1 MQSLAFEAAESYGYS
16 QYYHASPGSSG
27 DSSSGSN
34 ESCSSP
40 QRPTLLNSVDERL
53 FQLCR
58 EEGTTKKPCP
68 SRLLKKLV
76 AREGLGTLL
85 VRLFPGDQGYKVS
98 IKDASG
104 RNSAYPSGET
114 KVSPTIVSTYD
125 EDELLPYIDREEL
138 PPAIADLL
146 EDSSVP
152 LFYAG
157 CVVAEIMDMR
167 HCPAG
172 HARFVLLKPTD
183 QSLLCDINQLTS
195 EGNWTA
201 QEKMEIESQLILATQ
216 GPLCLDPSPSV
227 AVRNARAHY
236 QGLDLSSPPLR
247 RLVRKYSQTAIN
259 KRRRLSQYLNSCSTP
274 LLRHLEKRPRN
285 RPTQPV
291 KLPPQMSNGYVA
303 PPDPAEVLRL
313 ADKILEGPPQSSE
326 CLPQLVEEYILQT
339 ERAQGRVYHI
349 KLSLLQRP
357 STTEYFGEL
366 YVDRDFKEGQKNGAS
381 CRFSLGTQWHAK
393 KYIDQFCEIF
403 TEEGRKLVTITHIV
417 PGMPPT
423 VTNTWEK
430 KEEENKLEEMAINPL
445 AMHKPSAL
453 SNPIL
458 GVPLSL
464 VQQQQALQQQQ
475 QPPPPP
481 IVRVQTSPT
490 KPVSPTRHNN
500 ATSAAIS
507 ALATSL
513 MNSAQQFQQQAA
525 AANAVPQQI
534 AQKGRRPSNTLL
546 TARLN
551 APVQQITP
559 QASPQQS
566 LLSPQPARMSA
577 LTSQLNAPPV
587 IAPAQPFV
595 NFSYAV
601 PNKMVATLRPAFTQ
615 NSPQHRQMSPQQT
628 QQISQPLTPQQQQS
642 PQVQVQQES
651 NLGMAMPGLSAL
663 LAGTPSADNPMPSS
677 TNNTS
682 VLLEKLTSPTVVP
695 AYVGPAPTPPS
706 PVATS
711 QSPKPITPSPMS
723 SPSTL
728 SVSSVSNLN
737 LHLASL
743 QEAMARV
750 PAFQNVQETEIM
762 DAWEFVSIPG
772 LPNPISLSLN
782 VSQNAVQPSGVIVP
796 TLPIANTATLT
807 SPSVVAPAPS
817 PQPITTQLGTLNVSP
832 ANHTML
838 LTANTMAGTGQVL
851 SLPVAQVM
859 APAGVK
865 TALSQGLRPTSPMA
879 IPQLTQTNPQPIQL
893 LGAIPGQVQR
903 SRLIQRSPTNTTT
916 VKLQGQTPQSSLQAA
931 LGQPVMALTPQQQL
945 QLTLQKHPQLQQC
958 LNQKVNVKPRRRSS
972 AAEPK

>member
-1 MQSLAFEAAESYGYS
+1 MQGLACEQAESYGYP

-27 DSSSGSN
+27 DSSSASSD
-34 ESCSSP
+34 SCASSQQP
-40 QRPTLLNSVDERL
+40 ALLHSVDQRL
-53 FQLCR
+53 QQLCK
-58 EEGTTKKPCP
+58 EESASKKPCP

-98 IKDASG
+98 INSPG
-104 RNSAYPSGET
+104 RTSAYPFDDS
-114 KVSPTIVSTYD
+114 KVSPTIVSTYE

-146 EDSSVP
+146 EDSPVP

-172 HARFVLLKPTD
+172 HNRFVLLKPSD

-195 EGNWTA
+195 EGNWTN
-201 QEKMEIESQLILATQ
+201 QEKLEIESQLILATQ

-227 AVRNARAHY
+227 AVHNTRARY
-236 QGLDLSSPPLR
+236 QGLGLSSPPLR
-247 RLVRKYSQTAIN
+247 RLVRKYSQAAIN

-274 LLRHLEKRPRN
+274 LLRFLDKRPRA
-285 RPTQPV
+285 RPTQPL
-291 KLPPQMSNGYVA
+291 KLPPQMVNGHVE
-303 PPDPAEVLRL
+303 PPDPSEVLRL
-313 ADKILEGPPQSSE
+313 GIKACEEPPQSSE

-349 KLSLLQRP
+349 KLSLMQRP

-366 YVDRDFKEGQKNGAS
+366 YVDRDFKEGHRNGAS

-417 PGMPPT
+417 PGKTPS

-430 KEEENKLEEMAINPL
+430 KEEENKVEEMAINPL
-445 AMHKPSAL
+445 LMHKPTAL
-453 SNPIL
+453 NNPIL
-458 GVPLSL
+458 GVPAQM
-464 VQQQQALQQQQ
+464 VQQQQQQMA
-475 QPPPPP
+475 
-481 IVRVQTSPT
+481 RVQTSPT
-490 KPVSPTRHNN
+490 KVTSPTRHNN
-500 ATSAAIS
+500 ATNAAIS

-525 AANAVPQQI
+525 ANANAAVPQQV
-534 AQKGRRPSNTLL
+534 AQKGRRQSNTLL

-595 NFSYAV
+595 NFSYSV
-601 PNKMVATLRPAFTQ
+601 PNKMVATLRPTMATFAQ
-615 NSPQHRQMSPQQT
+615 NSQQQRQPSPQQV
-628 QQISQPLTPQQQQS
+628 SQQS
-642 PQVQVQQES
+642 PQPPQVQIQAAQET

-663 LAGTPSADNPMPSS
+663 LAGTPSADNPMPGS
-677 TNNTS
+677 TNN
-682 VLLEKLTSPTVVP
+682 LLERLTSPTIVP
-695 AYVGPAPTPPS
+695 AYVAPAPTPPS

-711 QSPKPITPSPMS
+711 QSPKPITQSPMS

-737 LHLASL
+737 LHIASL

-807 SPSVVAPAPS
+807 SPSVVAPAPT

-859 APAGVK
+859 TPAGVK
-865 TALSQGLRPTSPMA
+865 TALGQGLRPNPTSPMA
-879 IPQLTQTNPQPIQL
+879 IPQLTQASAQQIQL
-893 LGAIPGQVQR
+893 LGALPGQVQR
-903 SRLIQRSPTNTTT
+903 RGIVQRSPTHTTT
-916 VKLQGQTPQSSLQAA
+916 LKLQSQTPQTSLQAT
-931 LGQPVMALTPQQQL
+931 LGQPVVTLATQQQL
-945 QLTLQKHPQLQQC
+945 QLALQKHPQLQQC
-958 LNQKVNVKPRRRSS
+958 LNQQKVNVKPPRRSS